1 MIGRAVHF
9 IRIFWF
15 CTSFSCLLLL
25 FSLPGFLSTILLSGC
40 HFFAF
45 LAREMFF
52 FHLRRHLLVCHY
64 IEVCPQLIRPA
75 FFMFFMY
82 AASCMIWYFSFV
94 GWILPSDASGLI
106 LACVVL
112 NYLFYQFV
120 RYQLICNPK
129 RSKKHGYTI
138 KQRKM
143 QRRILKEGH
152 LPLMIIS
159 VFLIQYLISTVF
171 YFQNPN
177 VLQYYFQLAI
187 FGRESSRGS
196 LLGFLAVMTL
206 PCFNVDIDR
215 GFVLLG
221 GLFEA

>member
-1 MIGRAVHF
+1 
-9 IRIFWF
+9 
-15 CTSFSCLLLL
+15 
-25 FSLPGFLSTILLSGC
+25 
-40 HFFAF
+40 
-45 LAREMFF
+45 
-52 FHLRRHLLVCHY
+52 
-64 IEVCPQLIRPA
+64 
-75 FFMFFMY
+75 
-82 AASCMIWYFSFV
+82 
-94 GWILPSDASGLI
+94 
-106 LACVVL
+106 
-112 NYLFYQFV
+112 
-120 RYQLICNPK
+120 
-129 RSKKHGYTI
+129 
-138 KQRKM
+138 
-143 QRRILKEGH
+143 
-152 LPLMIIS
+152 MIIS